1 MQSEAGRVTGE
12 AERERSDAGR
22 VRSAA
27 GRVSRAERASREDAY
42 EDASTMLSL
51 GRLCATCSARAQEH
65 CVPSTHTS
73 AASTQDHWIQILAH
87 STPIHTLPPP
97 TVQVNRTHTD
107 WVIVEYTLNAMR
119 GYGGE
124 KLDTAERRAL
134 ERLLRKLLL
143 VPSRPAVTLVHTYA
157 VSAGGAVEGRGGG
170 SRCTMRVWVGV
181 AVREMWEVW
190 DVREVWWLVEE
201 RCRFQKELTT
211 PHRVKSEAE
220 GLRKL
225 KQLLVLHLLL

>member
-1 MQSEAGRVTGE
+1 MH
-12 AERERSDAGR
+12 
-22 VRSAA
+22 
-27 GRVSRAERASREDAY
+27 
-42 EDASTMLSL
+42 
-51 GRLCATCSARAQEH
+51 TCSARAQEY
-65 CVPSTHTS
+65 CVPATHTS
-73 AASTQDHWIQILAH
+73 AAPAQKHWIQICAR

-170 SRCTMRVWVGV
+170 SRCAMRVWVGV
-181 AVREMWEVW
+181 AVWEVWEVW
-190 DVREVWWLVEE
+190 DVWEVWLLVEE
-201 RCRFQKELTT
+201 RCRCLKELAT
-211 PHRVKSEAE
+211 PHRVESEAGE
-220 GLRKL
+220 RHESNKSLCYIM
-225 KQLLVLHLLL
+225 